1 MQAVFT
7 ALSLATLWPL
17 LLCAEETT
25 KHTNIVFI
33 LVDDLG
39 WSDIGCYGS
48 TFYETPNVDRL
59 ASEGVRFTDAYA
71 AGSICSP
78 TRSSIMTGKYPA
90 RTGNTDYFGGPQPGT
105 RYKRN
110 TFLIPA
116 AYKYGMDLEEQ
127 TIAETM
133 RSCGYATFFAGKWHL
148 GKSALYPEHQGFDIN
163 KGGHR
168 SAGPYFSPYGNP
180 RLEDGPPGEYLT
192 DRLASETTQFIES
205 HKDKAFFAYLS
216 FYTVHTPLIPRDDLK
231 QKYLAKKAPKDKYG
245 RIGGR
250 QLRLVQN
257 KPSFAAMVEAMDQAV
272 GKVLD
277 KLEELG
283 LDKNTAVFFMSDNG
297 GVSTGGPTCTSNLPL
312 KAGKGW
318 LYEGGIREPMIIKA
332 PGITQAGTEC
342 SAPVT
347 STDFYPTILELAGVP
362 AVPQQHVDGV
372 SLVPLLKSDV
382 LDREAIYWHYP
393 HYSGGLGGRP
403 SSAVRSGDWKLIE
416 FFEDNRVELYN
427 LRDDLGEQN
436 DLAQANPEKA
446 KALREMLHAWQK
458 QIDAKFPTPNPN
470 YNPNLN
476 FRNKSK

>member
-216 FYTVHTPLIPRDDLK
+216 FYTVHAPLIPRDDLK

>member
-1 MQAVFT
+1 
-7 ALSLATLWPL
+7 
-17 LLCAEETT
+17 
-25 KHTNIVFI
+25 
-33 LVDDLG
+33 
-39 WSDIGCYGS
+39 
-48 TFYETPNVDRL
+48 
-59 ASEGVRFTDAYA
+59 
-71 AGSICSP
+71 
-78 TRSSIMTGKYPA
+78 
-90 RTGNTDYFGGPQPGT
+90 
-105 RYKRN
+105 
-110 TFLIPA
+110 
-116 AYKYGMDLEEQ
+116 
-127 TIAETM
+127 
-133 RSCGYATFFAGKWHL
+133 
-148 GKSALYPEHQGFDIN
+148 
-163 KGGHR
+163 
-168 SAGPYFSPYGNP
+168 
-180 RLEDGPPGEYLT
+180 
-192 DRLASETTQFIES
+192 
-205 HKDKAFFAYLS
+205 
-216 FYTVHTPLIPRDDLK
+216 
-231 QKYLAKKAPKDKYG
+231 
-245 RIGGR
+245 
-250 QLRLVQN
+250 
-257 KPSFAAMVEAMDQAV
+257 MVEAMDQAV

-347 STDFYPTILELAGVP
+347 STDFYPTILELAGLS
-362 AVPQQHVDGV
+362 AVPGQHVDGV
-372 SLVPLLKSDV
+372 SLVPLLKGADA

-446 KALREMLHAWQK
+446 TELREMLHAWQK

-470 YNPNLN
+470 YNNKIKSM
-476 FRNKSK
+476 RIRAKDKSK